1 MMENINRR
9 KAMGLMA
16 KWSAISCIPFSWI
29 LEGCEQSGPSS
40 LLATDYQL
48 LLGTVVDII
57 LPKTPDSA
65 GAKEANVQHFV
76 AMVVEDCYEE
86 QDRNQMVIGLNTLMA
101 DGFMKKSSE
110 EQFDILN
117 GLDQESVTVE
127 SHYFKDLKGLTQWGY
142 FSSELGITTGLRYNP
157 IPGRYK
163 GCEPY
168 NGEIAWY

>member
-1 MMENINRR
+1 MANMNRR

-16 KWSAISCIPFSWI
+16 KWSAVSCIPFSWL
-29 LEGCEQSGPSS
+29 LESCEQSGPSS
-40 LLATDYQL
+40 LLSADYQEL
-48 LLGTVVDII
+48 LSTIVDII
-57 LPKTPDSA
+57 LPKTPESP

-76 AMVVEDCYEE
+76 ALIIEDCYEDE
-86 QDRNQMVIGLNTLMA
+86 DRNKIVTGLNNLLA
-101 DGFMKKSSE
+101 DGFLKKSSR
-110 EQFDILN
+110 EQFDMLN
-117 GLDQESVTVE
+117 QLDQDALSDE

-142 FSSELGITTGLRYNP
+142 FSSELGITQGLRYNP

>member
-1 MMENINRR
+1 MEKINRR

-16 KWSAISCIPFSWI
+16 KWSALSCVPFSWL

-40 LLATDYQL
+40 LLSDDYQE

-57 LPKTPDSA
+57 LPKTPESP

-76 AMVVEDCYEE
+76 AIIVEDCYEE
-86 QDRNQMVIGLNTLMA
+86 EDRNKIVKGLNTLLA
-101 DGFMKKSSE
+101 DGFLKKSSQ
-110 EQFDILN
+110 EQFDMLN
-117 GLDQESVTVE
+117 QLDKDATNNE
-127 SHYFKDLKGLTQWGY
+127 SHYFKDLKGLAQWGY
-142 FSSELGITTGLRYNP
+142 FSSELGVTKGLRYNP